1 MNNNINDLNGKDKS
15 CENILYQLV
24 FEYFGETNQN
34 ELKRGLLNI
43 DYYYNNLV
51 ERGFI
56 KLHRNE
62 GKKIVTATESGMIYI
77 QKYMNTDFQDLAP
90 KISEFIHFLNFIS
103 NLCEKN
109 HLVLWLIQGIHIKS
123 ALTNLMKFQTDLI
136 KLRDKINNLHR
147 DILGSITDSDEKKCI
162 MEIIATIPNTEK
174 LEFKEIEFE
183 EINQKGFEIDKEKVL
198 EYLENHPNTVYG
210 ELYEAFPNCDK
221 NKLRYIHKKWEN
233 DVIKN

>member
-1 MNNNINDLNGKDKS
+1 MNKNNNINDLNGKDKS

-34 ELKRGLLNI
+34 ELKRSLLNI

-147 DILGSITDSDEKKCI
+147 DILGSITDSDEKKCL
-162 MEIIATIPNTEK
+162 MEIVAPYIVLPNTK
-174 LEFKEIEFE
+174 KHFRGKSKEEL
-183 EINQKGFEIDKEKVL
+183 EIDKERVMK
-198 EYLENHPNTVYG
+198 YIENHPNTVYG
-210 ELYEAFPNCDK
+210 DLYEAFPNYDK
-221 NKLRYIHKKWEN
+221 KKLRYIHKKWEN
-233 DVIKN
+233 NLMGD